1 MQIYC
6 SIITIGDELLIGNTI
21 DTNSIFLAKKLNP
34 LGISIKRKMA
44 ISDKKEDIILAL
56 NQELQ
61 HADIIIITGG
71 LGPTSDDITKKVLC
85 EYFNDY
91 LVENEE
97 VKNHVI
103 SFFAKRNRP
112 MLDINLMQAM
122 VPSQCEVLYNA
133 MGTAPGM
140 LFRKNNKL
148 ILSMP
153 GVPFEMEYIFT
164 QGFLPIVETEFLSD
178 NFLHRYI
185 MTVGMGESFI
195 SKKLTHFERTLP
207 QNVTLAYLPSLN
219 IVKLR
224 LSGKNIA
231 ENVMNDLHLQLKSIL
246 GDIVFSDIEIDLPI
260 VIRNLF
266 LKNNRTLSI
275 AESGSGG
282 FVAHTITSIQ
292 QSSHFFVGGWVAYTI
307 PFKNEIL
314 KIDSQLIEKYGV
326 VSAEVA
332 NAMAQQS
339 ILLSHS
345 DIGVGITGYFEKN
358 DHDNTVW
365 MAVKSNTKL
374 LTKKINVLLD
384 RNNNKQLVC
393 NYVLDMLRTLF

>member
-44 ISDKKEDIILAL
+44 ISDNKEDIILAL

-91 LVENEE
+91 LVENEV

-122 VPSQCEVLYNA
+122 LPSQCEVLYNA

-140 LFRKNNKL
+140 LFRKNEKL

-164 QGFLPIVETEFLSD
+164 HGFLPIVESEFISD
-178 NFLHRYI
+178 NFIHRYI

-195 SKKLTHFERTLP
+195 SKKLNHFESKLP
-207 QNVTLAYLPSLN
+207 QNVSLAYLPALN

-224 LSGKNIA
+224 LSGKNIS
-231 ENVMNDLHLQLKSIL
+231 EDVMNDLQLQIKNIL
-246 GDIVFSDIEIDLPI
+246 GEIVFSDTEIDLPI

-266 LKNNRTLSI
+266 LQHNRTLSL

-282 FVAHTITSIQ
+282 YVAHTITSLT
-292 QSSHFFVGGWVAYTI
+292 QSSQFFIGGWVAYTI

-314 KIDSQLIEKYGV
+314 NIDKQLIEKYGV

-345 DIGVGITGYFEKN
+345 NIGVGITGYFEKN

-365 MAVKSNTKL
+365 IAVKSETQL
-374 LTKKINVLLD
+374 LTKKVNVLLD

-393 NYVLDMLRTLF
+393 NYVLDMLRMMF